1 MLARRLIVVLPIAA
15 IIATACGAD
24 AQAPSA
30 AESDPPGESAVAS
43 TAPESAPP
51 DATGGTLVV
60 AIGSD
65 PGHLNPAITTSGA
78 THTAS
83 ELLYNGLVGLD
94 DDLNPIPELAASWE
108 ISDDGT
114 TYTFTLR
121 DDVVWHDG
129 EPFTSADVKF
139 SFEEVLLQYHARTR
153 ASMLASLASIE
164 TPDDTTVVFTFNDPY
179 GPLLLQLDVTE
190 APIVA
195 EHVYAGTD
203 PLEAPA
209 NLEPIGTG
217 PFRFVSYAPESE
229 IRFAA
234 NEDYFRGRP
243 SFDEVVQRI
252 IPDTGSQVI
261 ALERGEVQWLWGV
274 PGPDRE
280 RLEADEAIEFLS
292 TNRNPGGSNCIMT
305 VSFNLENPILA
316 SLDVRRAVA
325 HAIDREAFLE
335 LVLFNEGRVAA
346 APISS
351 GIGWAHAEGID
362 LPAHD
367 VDQAATL
374 LDEAGW
380 TRDGDGTRVAQGVA
394 DVADGTPLELDF
406 LHFPGFSR
414 YGELLQAQLG
424 EVGVEVTLVPLEPP
438 VFAET
443 VFTNRDFDMNIISYC
458 NGNDPEIGVRRMYDS
473 AQIGPVP
480 FSNAAAYSNP
490 DVDALFAEA
499 VATVDLPTRGE
510 LYRQI
515 QEIVAADLP
524 YFWLVE
530 TDATRA
536 YRANCSGFLPYA
548 QFAEAASCAE
558 E

>member
-1 MLARRLIVVLPIAA
+1 MVRRPRLALLFVIALMLA
-15 IIATACGAD
+15 ACGSQTA
-24 AQAPSA
+24 
-30 AESDPPGESAVAS
+30 DPPSNSAR
-43 TAPESAPP
+43 ESAPEESTP
-51 DATGGTLVV
+51 PASEPPATGGTLVV
-60 AIGSD
+60 AISSD

-94 DDLNPIPELAASWE
+94 DDLNPIPELAEDWAV
-108 ISDDGT
+108 SDDGT

-121 DDVVWHDG
+121 DDVTWHDG

-139 SFEEVLLQYHARTR
+139 SFEEVLLKHHARTR
-153 ASMLASLASIE
+153 ASMSSALASIE
-164 TPDDTTVVFTFNDPY
+164 TPNATTVIFTFNEPY

-195 EHVYAGTD
+195 KHVYEGTD

-209 NLEPIGTG
+209 NLEPVGTG
-217 PFRFVSYAPESE
+217 PFKFVSYAPESE
-229 IRFAA
+229 IRFEA
-234 NEDYFRGRP
+234 NDDYFRGRP
-243 SFDEVVQRI
+243 SLDEVVQRV
-252 IPDTGSQVI
+252 IPDAGSAVI
-261 ALERGEVQWLWGV
+261 AFERGEVHWLWSV
-274 PGPDRE
+274 PGPDQE
-280 RLEADEAIEFLS
+280 RLGADENIRFLR

-316 SLDVRRAVA
+316 DVNVRRAFA
-325 HAIDREAFLE
+325 HALDRQAFLE
-335 LVLFNEGRVAA
+335 RVLFNEGRVAE

-351 GIGWAHAEGID
+351 GIAWAHADDVEIPG
-362 LPAHD
+362 HD
-367 VDQAATL
+367 VEEAERL

-380 TRDGDGTRVAQGVA
+380 IREGAGTRTAQGVEG
-394 DVADGTPLELDF
+394 VEDGTSLTVDF
-406 LHFPGFSR
+406 AHFPNFGR
-414 YGELLQAQLG
+414 YGELLRTELG
-424 EVGVEVTLVPLEPP
+424 EVGIEVELVPLEPP

-443 VFTNRDFDMNIISYC
+443 VFAARDFDTNIISYC
-458 NGNDPEIGVRRMYDS
+458 NGTDPEIGVRRMYDS

-480 FSNAAAYSNP
+480 FSNAAAYANE

-499 VATVDLPTRGE
+499 ARTIDRAERGDI
-510 LYRQI
+510 YGQI
-515 QEIVAADLP
+515 QRIVVEDLP
-524 YFWLVE
+524 YLWIVE

-536 YRANCSGFLPYA
+536 HRSNCNGFTPYA

>member
-1 MLARRLIVVLPIAA
+1 MSTRRLLVALPILSLIAA
-15 IIATACGAD
+15 ACGTDQATPTEVG
-24 AQAPSA
+24 ASIAPSTEA
-30 AESDPPGESAVAS
+30 
-43 TAPESAPP
+43 SAPP
-51 DATGGTLVV
+51 ASEAPATGGTLVV

-65 PGHLNPAITTSGA
+65 PGHLNPAITTSGG

-94 DDLNPIPELAASWE
+94 ENLNPVPELAEDWDVSE
-108 ISDDGT
+108 DGT
-114 TYTFTLR
+114 TYTFMLR

-129 EPFTSADVKF
+129 EPFTSEDVKF
-139 SFEEVLLQYHARTR
+139 SFEEVLLEYHARTR
-153 ASMLASLASIE
+153 ASMGPNLASIE
-164 TPDDTTVVFTFNDPY
+164 TPDDHTVVFTFAEPY

-209 NLEPIGTG
+209 NLEPVGTG
-217 PFRFVSYAPESE
+217 PFRFVSYTPESE

-243 SFDEVVQRI
+243 PLDEIVQRI
-252 IPDTGSQVI
+252 IPDSSSAVI

-274 PGPDRE
+274 PGPDQE
-280 RLEADEAIEFLS
+280 RLAADENIEFLR

-316 SLDVRRAVA
+316 NLDVRRAIG
-325 HAIDREAFLE
+325 HALDRQAFLDR
-335 LVLFNEGRVAA
+335 VIFGEGRVAE

-351 GIGWAHAEGID
+351 GITWAHADGVD
-362 LPAHD
+362 LPAYD
-367 VDQAATL
+367 TSEAERL

-380 TRDGDGTRVAQGVA
+380 AAGDAGARVAQGV
-394 DVADGTPLELDF
+394 DGVEEGTALSIDF
-406 LHFPGFSR
+406 LHFPAFGR
-414 YGELLQAQLG
+414 YGELLQAQLA
-424 EVGVEVTLVPLEPP
+424 EVGIEVTLVPLEPP

-443 VFTNRDFDMNIISYC
+443 VFTNRDFDTNIISYC

-480 FSNAAAYSNP
+480 FSNAAAYRNAE
-490 DVDALFAEA
+490 VDGLFADA
-499 VATVDLPTRGE
+499 VATIDLEERGA

-515 QEIVAADLP
+515 QEIVAAELP
-524 YFWLVE
+524 YLWIVE
-530 TDATRA
+530 TDSTRA
-536 YRANCSGFLPYA
+536 YRASCQGFLPYA